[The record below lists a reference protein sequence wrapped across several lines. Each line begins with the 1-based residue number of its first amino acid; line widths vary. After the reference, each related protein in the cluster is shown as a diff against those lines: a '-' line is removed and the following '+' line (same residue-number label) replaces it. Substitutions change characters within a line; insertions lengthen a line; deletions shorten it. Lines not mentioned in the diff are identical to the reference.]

1 MNAIFMWT
9 PSGVSAGGAPCAV
22 TVSNAALSSRA
33 VSGPSSPRALRGLV
47 LIALAAVSWGTTGT
61 ATTLLVRDAAAS
73 PLVIGVARLALAA
86 VVLGL
91 LARGRGPL
99 AIARADVG
107 PCVAM
112 GACMAVFQAG
122 YFSAVV
128 LVGIALTA
136 LIAIC
141 SAPLVIAVLA
151 RLVLGERL
159 SARGVVSLGIGVTGT
174 ALLIVGPRGIADVG
188 PRFIAGVALALAAGL
203 AYAVYVVIAKVSL
216 ARTAPL
222 PLAAVTFVFGAL
234 WLAPVL
240 LFADQPARQLVDGW
254 PLLLYLGVVT
264 TGLAYAAYTTGLTT
278 VPAAAAGIV
287 ALLEPLTATALGV
300 LVFDERLGALG
311 VVGAVL
317 LLAALA
323 LLATDRGRPGA
334 AA

>member
-1 MNAIFMWT
+1 
-9 PSGVSAGGAPCAV
+9 
-22 TVSNAALSSRA
+22 

-61 ATTLLVRDAAAS
+61 ATTFLVRDAAAT
-73 PLVIGVARLALAA
+73 PLVIGVARLAIAALVLA
-86 VVLGL
+86 L
-91 LARGRGPL
+91 LARLRGPL
-99 AIARADVG
+99 AVARADVV

-141 SAPLVIAVLA
+141 SAPLGIAVLA
-151 RLVLGERL
+151 RVVLGERL
-159 SARGVVSLGIGVTGT
+159 SSRGVLSLAVGVTGT
-174 ALLIVGPRGIADVG
+174 ALLIVGPRGMADVG
-188 PRFIAGVALALAAGL
+188 SRFVGGVVLALAAGL
-203 AYAVYVVIAKVSL
+203 AYAVYVVIAKASL

-222 PLAAVTFVFGAL
+222 PLAAATFVAGTL

-240 LFADQPARQLVDGW
+240 FFADQPARQLVAGW

-264 TGLAYAAYTTGLTT
+264 TGLAYAAYTTGLRT

-287 ALLEPLTATALGV
+287 SLLEPLTATALGV
-300 LVFDERLGALG
+300 ILFGERLGPLG
-311 VVGAVL
+311 VVGAAL
-317 LLAALA
+317 LLGALVVLTTGPA
-323 LLATDRGRPGA
+323 R
-334 AA
+334 

>member
-1 MNAIFMWT
+1 
-9 PSGVSAGGAPCAV
+9 
-22 TVSNAALSSRA
+22 
-33 VSGPSSPRALRGLV
+33 VSGPSSLRPLRGLV
-47 LIALAAVSWGTTGT
+47 LIALAAISWGTTGT
-61 ATTLLVRDAAAS
+61 ATAFLVRDAAAS

-86 VVLGL
+86 IVLAI
-91 LARGRGPL
+91 LARRRGPL
-99 AIARADVG
+99 AIARADLG

-151 RLVLGERL
+151 RFVLGEQL
-159 SARGVVSLGIGVTGT
+159 STRGIVSLGIGVTGT
-174 ALLIVGPRGIADVG
+174 ALLIAGPRGIEDVG
-188 PRFIAGVALALAAGL
+188 PRFVAGVALALSAGL
-203 AYAVYVVIAKVSL
+203 AYAAYVVIAKRSL

-222 PLAAVTFVFGAL
+222 PLATVTFLFGAL

-240 LFADQPARQLVDGW
+240 LFADQPVRQLTAGW

-278 VPAAAAGIV
+278 VPAAAAGVV
-287 ALLEPLTATALGV
+287 ALLEPLTATALGL

-311 VVGAVL
+311 GAGGVL
-317 LLAALA
+317 LVAALA
-323 LLATDRGRPGA
+323 LLATARGR
-334 AA
+334 